1 MNAGTAIDWTW
12 VLSAAAYSLAMSATP
27 GPNNAMVAA
36 SGATWGLRRTWWHI
50 FGISVGFPAMIVCVA
65 LGAGGILERNPE
77 ITAKLDP
84 APESKLPRALD
95 ITKDDAVFK
104 KIAEVYPRFQTVE
117 PYMSGTAVLN
127 GDKHYFVL
135 MNQEG
140 NSHIVLFTATRENPV
155 GEPHS
160 VHIAMACSRDSGRDM
175 LFLGGDLARESAACY
190 TRVVK

>member
-1 MNAGTAIDWTW
+1 MKTTH
-12 VLSAAAYSLAMSATP
+12 VLSAVGALAVLA
-27 GPNNAMVAA
+27 GAGWAFQFA
-36 SGATWGLRRTWWHI
+36 GATKQNVIATR
-50 FGISVGFPAMIVCVA
+50 
-65 LGAGGILERNPE
+65 LEGRWLVDAE

-84 APESKLPRALD
+84 APDSKLPRALD

-104 KIAEVYPRFQTVE
+104 KITEVYPRFQTVE

-160 VHIAMACSRDSGRDM
+160 VHIAMACSRDSGKDM
-175 LFLGGDLARESAACY
+175 VFLGGDLARESAACY